1 MFGTRTISAVF
12 LIAVVLGLFFV
23 GGYPLAAALLAVS
36 IIGYWEL
43 SKAMANPNA
52 EPGAERAPLPNR
64 KKFDS
69 MDIIAVVGIV
79 LYYLAMVFLNDASYQ
94 FAVVITFIVGIL
106 FVYVLK
112 FPKVPIDRIA
122 NLIFSIIYCPVF
134 LSFIY
139 MTREFGE
146 HGKWLIWLILI
157 SSWGCDTFAYLFG
170 RAYGKKKVFPTLSP
184 NKSLAGCIGGVLSSG
199 ILGATYGYFYVCKIT
214 GEKYLFIFIAIICM
228 VGALM
233 GMAGDLVASGIKRH
247 KGFKDYS
254 KLIPGHG
261 GIMDRFDSTLVCAVA
276 VYALSLVLIN
286 IW

>member
-1 MFGTRTISAVF
+1 MRIRAISSVF
-12 LIAVVLGLFFV
+12 LIAAVLALFFI

-52 EPGAERAPLPNR
+52 EIGAERTPLPNK
-64 KKFDS
+64 KKFDG

-79 LYYLAMVFLNDASYQ
+79 LYYLAMVFLNSPAYL
-94 FAVVITFIVGIL
+94 FAIIITFIVGIL
-106 FVYVLK
+106 FVYVSK
-112 FPKVPIDRIA
+112 FPKVQIDRIA
-122 NLIFSIIYCPVF
+122 NLIFAIIYCPVF

-139 MTREFGE
+139 MTREFDENGS
-146 HGKWLIWLILI
+146 WLIWLIVI

-170 RAYGKKKVFPTLSP
+170 IAFGKRKVFPVLSP
-184 NKSLAGCIGGVLSSG
+184 NKSLAGCIGGVVSSG
-199 ILGATYGYFYVCKIT
+199 ILGATYGYFYVNKIT
-214 GEKYLFIFIAIICM
+214 GEKYLFIFVAIICM
-228 VGALM
+228 VGAFM
-233 GMAGDLVASGIKRH
+233 GMVGDLVASGIKRH

-261 GIMDRFDSTLVCAVA
+261 GVMDRFDSMLITGVA

-286 IW
+286 VW

>member
-1 MFGTRTISAVF
+1 MFKTRTISAVF
-12 LIAVVLGLFFV
+12 LIAAVLALFFF
-23 GGYPLAAALLAVS
+23 GGYALAAALLAVS

-52 EPGAERAPLPNR
+52 APGAERAPLPNK

-69 MDIIAVVGIV
+69 MDIIAVVGIT
-79 LYYLAMVFLNDASYQ
+79 LYYLAMVFLKSAAYQ
-94 FAVVITFIVGIL
+94 FAVVIMFIVGIL
-106 FVYVLK
+106 FVYVSQ
-112 FPKVPIDRIA
+112 FPKVQIDRIA

-146 HGKWLIWLILI
+146 NGRWLIWLIVI
-157 SSWGCDTFAYLFG
+157 SAWGCDTFAYLFG
-170 RAYGKKKVFPTLSP
+170 SAYGKKKVFPTLSP
-184 NKSLAGCIGGVLSSG
+184 NKSLAGCIGGVISSG
-199 ILGATYGYFYVCKIT
+199 ILGATYGYFYVNKIT
-214 GEKYLFIFIAIICM
+214 GEKYLFIFVAIICM
-228 VGALM
+228 VGAFM

-261 GIMDRFDSTLVCAVA
+261 GVMDRFDSMLVTGVA
-276 VYALSLVLIN
+276 VYALSLALIN
-286 IW
+286 VW

>member
-1 MFGTRTISAVF
+1 MFGTRTISSVF
-12 LIAVVLGLFFV
+12 LILTILVFFFL
-23 GGYPLAAALLAVS
+23 GGYPLAVALLIIS

-52 EPGAERAPLPNR
+52 LPGAERAPLPN
-64 KKFDS
+64 KKRFDS
-69 MDIIAVVGIV
+69 MDVIAVISIV
-79 LYYLAMVFLNDASYQ
+79 LYYGAMVFLNDAAYLY
-94 FAVVITFIVGIL
+94 AILIAFIVGIL
-106 FVYVLK
+106 FAYVLH

-170 RAYGKKKVFPTLSP
+170 RAYGKKKVFPKLSP
-184 NKSLAGCIGGVLSSG
+184 NKSLAGCIGGVLSAG

-214 GEKYLFIFIAIICM
+214 GEKYLFIFTAIVCM
-228 VGALM
+228 VGAFM
-233 GMAGDLVASGIKRH
+233 GMAGDLVASGIKRN

>member
-12 LIAVVLGLFFV
+12 LIAAVLVLFFI
-23 GGYPLAAALLAVS
+23 GGYPLAAALLIVS

-52 EPGAERAPLPNR
+52 VPGAERAPLPNK

-69 MDIIAVVGIV
+69 MDIIAVIGIV
-79 LYYLAMVFLNDASYQ
+79 LYYLAMVFLKDASYQ

-106 FVYVLK
+106 FVYVSQ
-112 FPKVPIDRIA
+112 FPKVNIDRIA
-122 NLIFSIIYCPVF
+122 TLVFSIIYCPVF
-134 LSFIY
+134 LSFNY
-139 MTREFGE
+139 MTREIGE
-146 HGKWLIWLILI
+146 DGKWLIWLIVI

-170 RAYGKKKVFPTLSP
+170 IAYGKKKVFPTLSP
-184 NKSLAGCIGGVLSSG
+184 NKSLEGCIGGVISAG
-199 ILGATYGYFYVCKIT
+199 ILGATYGYFYVGKIT
-214 GEKYLFIFIAIICM
+214 GEKYIFIFIAIICM
-228 VGALM
+228 IGALM

-261 GIMDRFDSTLVCAVA
+261 GIMDRFDSTLVTGVA
-276 VYALSLVLIN
+276 VYALSLVLIKLG
-286 IW
+286 

>member
-12 LIAVVLGLFFV
+12 LIAAVLVLFFI
-23 GGYPLAAALLAVS
+23 GGYPLAAALLIVS

-52 EPGAERAPLPNR
+52 VPGAERAPLPNK
-64 KKFDS
+64 KKFDC
-69 MDIIAVVGIV
+69 MDIIAVTGIV
-79 LYYLAMVFLNDASYQ
+79 MYYLAMVFLKDASYQ

-106 FVYVLK
+106 FVYVSQ
-112 FPKVPIDRIA
+112 FPKVNIDRIA
-122 NLIFSIIYCPVF
+122 TLVFSIIYCPVF

-139 MTREFGE
+139 MTREIGE
-146 HGKWLIWLILI
+146 DGKWLIWLIVI

-170 RAYGKKKVFPTLSP
+170 IAYGKKKVFPTLSP
-184 NKSLAGCIGGVLSSG
+184 NKSLEGCIGGVISAG
-199 ILGATYGYFYVCKIT
+199 ILGATYGYFYVGKIT
-214 GEKYLFIFIAIICM
+214 GEKYIFIFIAIICM
-228 VGALM
+228 IGALM

-261 GIMDRFDSTLVCAVA
+261 GIMDRFDSTLVTGVA
-276 VYALSLVLIN
+276 VYALSLVLIKLG
-286 IW
+286 

>member
-1 MFGTRTISAVF
+1 MFGTRALSSVF
-12 LIAVVLGLFFV
+12 LIAAVLALFFI

-36 IIGYWEL
+36 LIGYWEL
-43 SKAMANPNA
+43 SKAMNNPNA
-52 EPGAERAPLPNR
+52 VPGAERSPLPNK

-69 MDIIAVVGIV
+69 MDIMAVVDIV
-79 LYYLAMVFLNDASYQ
+79 LYYIVMVFLHDTSYQ
-94 FAVVITFIVGIL
+94 FAAVITFIVGIL
-106 FVYVLK
+106 FAYVSK
-112 FPKVPIDRIA
+112 FPNLQIDRIA
-122 NLIFSIIYCPVF
+122 NLIFAIIYCPVF

-139 MTREFGE
+139 MTREFGDD
-146 HGKWLIWLILI
+146 GKWLIWLIVI

-214 GEKYLFIFIAIICM
+214 GEKYIFIFTAVICM
-228 VGALM
+228 VGAFM

-261 GIMDRFDSTLVCAVA
+261 GVMDRFDSMLVCSVA
-276 VYALSLVLIN
+276 VYALSLAMIK